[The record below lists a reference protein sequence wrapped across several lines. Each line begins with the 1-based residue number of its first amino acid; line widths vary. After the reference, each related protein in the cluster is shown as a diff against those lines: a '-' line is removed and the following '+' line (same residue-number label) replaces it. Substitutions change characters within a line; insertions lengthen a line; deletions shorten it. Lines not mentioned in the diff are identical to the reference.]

1 MGRPEDCGH
10 CKVASPKRSWKGLIS
25 WLILGSALVWVVI
38 STVQE
43 RGREPEAAAA
53 TELGQVMKAPAGA
66 GVGSLAPAFRLIT
79 LENQTLTLDDFRDR
93 PVAISFFASWC
104 DSCKEE
110 LPLVNELAA
119 KGGVKGYS
127 VLGVAMKDRQEDL
140 ARFVRAEG
148 IAFPS
153 AVDVDSHVARA
164 FRVIAPPATIFI
176 DSYGVIQ
183 HIVMG
188 PLTPEQAQ
196 EGLERAGVRLDDG
209 SAPTPQKAD
218 QS

>member
-10 CKVASPKRSWKGLIS
+10 CKVASAKRSWKGLVS

-43 RGREPEAAAA
+43 RGREREAA

-66 GVGSLAPAFRLIT
+66 GVGSLAPPFRLIT
-79 LENQTLTLDDFRDR
+79 LENQTLTLDDFRGQS
-93 PVAISFFASWC
+93 VAISFFASWC

-110 LPLVNELAA
+110 LPLVNEIAA
-119 KGGVKGYS
+119 QGDAKGYS
-127 VLGVAMKDRQEDL
+127 VFGVAMRDRQEDL
-140 ARFVRAEG
+140 AHFVQAEG
-148 IAFPS
+148 ISFPS
-153 AVDVDSHVARA
+153 AVDVDGHVARA

-176 DSYGVIQ
+176 DSQGVIR

-196 EGLERAGVRLDDG
+196 KGLERAGARLDAG
-209 SAPTPQKAD
+209 TAPTPKKAD
-218 QS
+218 RS

>member
-10 CKVASPKRSWKGLIS
+10 CEVASPKRSWKGLIS
-25 WLILGSALVWVVI
+25 LLILGAALVWVVI

-43 RGREPEAAAA
+43 RGREREAAV
-53 TELGQVMKAPAGA
+53 TELGQVMKAPVAA
-66 GVGSLAPAFRLIT
+66 GVGSTAPPFRLIT
-79 LENQTLTLDDFRDR
+79 LENQTLTLDDFRGR
-93 PVAISFFASWC
+93 PVAVSFFASWC

-110 LPLVNELAA
+110 LPLVKELAA
-119 KGGVKGYS
+119 RGGVKGYS
-127 VLGVAMKDRQEDL
+127 VLGVAMRDRQEDL
-140 ARFVRAEG
+140 TRFVQAEG
-148 IAFPS
+148 ISFPS

-176 DSYGVIQ
+176 DSQGVIR

-196 EGLERAGVRLDDG
+196 EGLERAGARLDTG
-209 SAPTPQKAD
+209 TAPTPKGD
-218 QS
+218 DRS